1 MGDGVGF
8 EEAGAGFIP
17 LVGLDGDL
25 VAQEGSGFGGGPASL
40 FVFWFSEAF
49 KFSEQ
54 ADRMF
59 AVIAEGSAEFIED
72 GSFFFT
78 GAVSIALKDRFR
90 VFPFRPW
97 THNVPS
103 F

>member
-1 MGDGVGF
+1 MGYGVGF
-8 EEAGAGFIP
+8 EEARAGFIP
-17 LVGLDGDL
+17 L

-40 FVFWFSEAF
+40 FGFWFSEAF

-54 ADRMF
+54 ADRIF

-78 GAVSIALKDRFR
+78 GALR
-90 VFPFRPW
+90 
-97 THNVPS
+97 
-103 F
+103 

>member
-1 MGDGVGF
+1 MG
-8 EEAGAGFIP
+8 INR
-17 LVGLDGDL
+17 
-25 VAQEGSGFGGGPASL
+25 SPASL

-72 GSFFFT
+72 GSFFFA
-78 GAVSIALKDRFR
+78 GGVAIAQKDRLS

>member
-1 MGDGVGF
+1 MGI
-8 EEAGAGFIP
+8 ER
-17 LVGLDGDL
+17 
-25 VAQEGSGFGGGPASL
+25 SSASF

-49 KFSEQ
+49 KFSEY

-59 AVIAEGSAEFIED
+59 AVIVEGSAEFIEN

-78 GAVSIALKDRFR
+78 RCLSITFKDYFR
-90 VFPFRPW
+90 VFVFRPW
-97 THNVPS
+97 THNGPS